1 MAACAVIDL
10 LGGWAAVN
18 RDWPNYI
25 QASGGRG
32 MQRMVRSVALGLA
45 MISGSLAADGVQ
57 VSTPSAVPVEQ
68 EPAHRLVL
76 QNEYVRVFE
85 VWLPPG
91 NEKLWHV
98 HRHDGASV
106 RLADASIEDQ
116 PMDGTAETI
125 GLRRGQVTYGA
136 TPTARTHRVRNVG
149 ETPFHIVYIELL
161 SPLAVS
167 AERKDAP
174 ASGPRVV
181 LENDRVRA
189 LRRILAPGES
199 TDMHVHA
206 SRAVGVPVI
215 AGRLEISDPRGATKV
230 IEAKAGAVQWI
241 EPGTTHQLKNV
252 GVAPIEIVDVEL
264 R

>member
-1 MAACAVIDL
+1 MRWI
-10 LGGWAAVN
+10 
-18 RDWPNYI
+18 
-25 QASGGRG
+25 
-32 MQRMVRSVALGLA
+32 VRSLVLVVG
-45 MISGSLAADGVQ
+45 MFCGSLAADGVQ

-91 NEKLWHV
+91 NATLWHV

-106 RLADASIEDQ
+106 RLAAATIEDQ
-116 PMDGTAETI
+116 PMDGAAETF

-149 ETPFHIVYIELL
+149 ETHFHIVYIELL
-161 SPLAVS
+161 GLSGGGANQAADRSVG
-167 AERKDAP
+167 AESD
-174 ASGPRVV
+174 PRVV

-215 AGRLEISDPRGATKV
+215 AGRLEISDPEGAMKV
-230 IEAKAGAVQWI
+230 IEAKAGAVQWL

-252 GVAPIEIVDVEL
+252 GEAPIEIVDVEL
-264 R
+264 K